1 MQENNS
7 LTEPDII
14 RFIRQA
20 RAQIERLAQ
29 DIEITELPEVEMT
42 LLLLQSAEEEA
53 LNNEVKKAWQTLLQ
67 AKSLLLHH
75 FQDSTKGNY
84 PTLNLQSSSSKT
96 KTTYKERQWQPELPP
111 LGSQWAARIIPNFN
125 LPASITV
132 KQESE
137 GYRGEFKIYRSPDLV
152 SASTISVEFPPDWVD
167 PVAAVLRQINLV
179 DYSDEGFIL
188 DAIEYQLKLTTPVL
202 ETELHFWNPV
212 SSPFVELE
220 VAIWS
225 VVMMMLNTFDARP
238 QADYLEMI
246 RTNIYIRRNARPD

>member
-1 MQENNS
+1 MQENNHDH
-7 LTEPDII
+7 EVV
-14 RFIRQA
+14 RFARQA
-20 RAQIERLAQ
+20 RAQIEKLAQ
-29 DIEITELPEVEMT
+29 DIAISDIPEVEMT

-53 LNNEVKKAWQTLLQ
+53 LNGQVKKAWQTLLQ

-75 FQDSTKGNY
+75 FLNSTKGNY
-84 PTLNLQSSSSKT
+84 PTLNLSSSASKT
-96 KTTYKERQWQPELPP
+96 RTTYKKRQWQVEPLPP
-111 LGSQWAARIIPNFN
+111 VSQWVAQIVPNFN

-132 KQESE
+132 KQEQE

-167 PVAAVLRQINLV
+167 PVAAVLRQFNLV
-179 DYSDEGFIL
+179 DYKDEGFIL
-188 DAIEYQLKLTTPVL
+188 DAIEYHLKFATPVL

-220 VAIWS
+220 IAIWS

-246 RTNIYIRRNARPD
+246 RTNIYIRRNARSE